1 MERSDD
7 IVKQVV
13 VFLLVPG
20 HSMMSLTSAVE
31 PLRALNRL
39 VGSDAY
45 EWRLASLDGAPVEAS
60 NGISLP
66 AGPLEPALEGAS
78 ALFVCGGLR
87 IQLADERAHLAAL
100 RKAARRPL
108 VLGALSTGA
117 YLLARAGLLDGY
129 RCTIHWEN
137 RPAFREEFPD
147 LACSAAVF
155 EIDRERMTCSGGTAA
170 MDMMLRLIADRF
182 GADHA
187 RFVANQFH
195 HERIRAAGDEQ
206 RGGSQEALALLPPK
220 LRKAVALMQRQIE
233 EPVSLPAI
241 AKRVGLSPRQLER
254 LFLRYSGTTPLRYY
268 MQVRIERAR
277 ELLLYSDRPI
287 IEVAI
292 AAGFTS
298 TSHFASWYKRL
309 CGIRPSDARKAPMG
323 ARGPAPREALV
334 EETSEF
340 DPTTS

>member
-1 MERSDD
+1 MDRGAD
-7 IVKQVV
+7 IVEQTI

-20 HSMMSLTSAVE
+20 LSMMSLASAVE

-39 VGSDAY
+39 VGADAY
-45 EWRLASLDGAPVEAS
+45 RWRLASLDGAPVAAS
-60 NGISLP
+60 NGIPLP
-66 AGPLEPALEGAS
+66 AEPLESALDEAS

-87 IQLADERAHLAAL
+87 IQLPDERAYLAAL
-100 RKAARRPL
+100 RKAARRPIAI
-108 VLGALSTGA
+108 GSLSTGA

-155 EIDRERMTCSGGTAA
+155 EIDRERLTCSGGTAA
-170 MDMMLRLIADRF
+170 MDMMLQLIADRF

-195 HERIRAAGDEQ
+195 HDRIRASADEQ
-206 RGGSQEALALLPPK
+206 RGGAQEALALLPPK
-220 LRKAVALMQRQIE
+220 LRQAIALMQRQIE
-233 EPVSLPAI
+233 APVPLPAI

-254 LFLRYSGTTPLRYY
+254 LFLRNCGMTPLRYY
-268 MQVRIERAR
+268 MQLRIERAR
-277 ELLLYSDRPI
+277 ELLLYSDRPV

-309 CGIRPSDARKAPMG
+309 CGMRPSDARKAPSR
-323 ARGPAPREALV
+323 ARASRPERQISDA
-334 EETSEF
+334 SEF